1 MSLNP
6 SFSSNHQQSTTIIVP
21 PLCPHLTQFKSTNGT
36 TPFHNFLQRVTVKPL
51 GRATARKGDT
61 KVMTCGACGHAHAR
75 MYVCVTCNAVMCVAH
90 APDHDHEIVVDVDR
104 AELFCCMCCAQV
116 YDRDFDTAIV
126 TLGACSHA
134 PQLRESLRKRRRVE
148 YRPWTPDSKEKALL
162 GAGYGI
168 TDTWEE
174 IVDTLMEIAPTTLE
188 RVNKRVTELDTT
200 IRQRTDEFEV
210 HFEEA
215 QDDRALLRARVNTLF
230 RVRLDHRRT
239 TMLMDRE
246 AMYAREIW
254 AFSMNRSS
262 TITAHVRTLK
272 TQVAALIVQ
281 TSSLQTQLTTA
292 LGRIEILE
300 ARDLEPQERRAPGET
315 S

>member
-21 PLCPHLTQFKSTNGT
+21 LLCPHLTQFKSTNGT

-61 KVMTCGACGHAHAR
+61 KVMTCSACGHAHAR

-104 AELFCCMCCAQV
+104 AELFCCVCCDQV

-134 PQLRESLRKRRRVE
+134 PQPRESLRKRRRVE

-162 GAGYGI
+162 GVGTNMSLLNGDDNFYFSVGLKGLNNLRNTCFMNSVLQALLHTPPLQNYFFSDRHNRLVCQQKNVALDKKKNNNNNKNVQRLCLACD
-168 TDTWEE
+168 TDALFSDVSLV
-174 IVDTLMEIAPTTLE
+174 IVNRIALQSFYT
-188 RVNKRVTELDTT
+188 VDGSMRVTWL
-200 IRQRTDEFEV
+200 
-210 HFEEA
+210 
-215 QDDRALLRARVNTLF
+215 
-230 RVRLDHRRT
+230 
-239 TMLMDRE
+239 
-246 AMYAREIW
+246 
-254 AFSMNRSS
+254 
-262 TITAHVRTLK
+262 
-272 TQVAALIVQ
+272 
-281 TSSLQTQLTTA
+281 
-292 LGRIEILE
+292 
-300 ARDLEPQERRAPGET
+300 
-315 S
+315 